1 MSHWN
6 LSHVL
11 ITDLSFH
18 KGQATVLWDQPQTV
32 WATLNMEV
40 DYLIN
45 GVRKPAYWLVKGT
58 LQMNRN
64 SVI

>member
-1 MSHWN
+1 M
-6 LSHVL
+6 

>member
-1 MSHWN
+1 M
-6 LSHVL
+6 

-18 KGQATVLWDQPQTV
+18 KGQATVLWDQPQNV